1 MILTLSRHSIYIDYG
16 NYGWKGRKC
25 ETTRNDKTKWTR
37 VRPDERGK
45 AGNDRKNASV
55 ASFFV
60 DRFACMFYAFAQK
73 TNRESKRR
81 KQTEK
86 TREVD
91 HAKAGKSE
99 CIGKC
104 DKAASFLK

>member
-1 MILTLSRHSIYIDYG
+1 MIKIHGD
-16 NYGWKGRKC
+16 YGWKEREC

-37 VRPDERGK
+37 VLPDERGK
-45 AGNDRKNASV
+45 AVNVRKNASV

-73 TNRESKRR
+73 TNRENKQR

-86 TREVD
+86 TREVE
-91 HAKAGKSE
+91 GKS
-99 CIGKC
+99 
-104 DKAASFLK
+104 